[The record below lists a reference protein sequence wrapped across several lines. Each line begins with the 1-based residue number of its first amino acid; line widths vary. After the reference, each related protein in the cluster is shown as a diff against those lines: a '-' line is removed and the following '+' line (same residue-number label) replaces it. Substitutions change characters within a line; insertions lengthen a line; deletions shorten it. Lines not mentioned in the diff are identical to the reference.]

1 MQRTIF
7 TVGHSTHSQERLA
20 ELLRLHRISAISD
33 VRSQPYS
40 RINSQFNREDLKD
53 FLNKCGIA
61 YSFLGKELGARSPDP
76 TCYEGG
82 QVQYGRLEKTRLFQ
96 QGIKRIEEG
105 SQKYSIALMCAEKEP
120 LDCHRTIL
128 VSRHLFDSGW
138 TVKHVHADGRLEDHS
153 DAINRLIQRLG
164 IPKMFLSSA
173 ELRAEAYRRQSELIA
188 YNIPTV
194 EGSDAEMYG
203 GTRH

>member
-1 MQRTIF
+1 MERTIF

-20 ELLRLHRISAISD
+20 ELLRLHRISAVSD

-40 RINSQFNREDLKD
+40 RINPQFNREDLKD
-53 FLNKCGIA
+53 FLNKHGIA

-82 QVQYGRLEKTRLFQ
+82 QVQYGRLAKTHLFQ

-105 SQKYSIALMCAEKEP
+105 SQKYLIALMCAEKEP

-128 VSRHLFDSGW
+128 VSRHLFDAGW

-153 DAINRLIQRLG
+153 DAINRLIQKLG

-194 EGSDAEMYG
+194 ESSDTEMYG
-203 GTRH
+203 GTWR